1 MEMKQCA
8 FGHFYDASVYTQCP
22 YCSDKTGNASEPNI
36 IDREE
41 IGATTPLNPTAPLTG
56 TRPERGAMDTGVTVP
71 LDAGAEIRP
80 VVGWLVCV
88 EGPDKGRSYEIH
100 NENNFVGR
108 SNTMDI
114 NLQGDPGI
122 SRDKPVIITYDS
134 RSRSFYC
141 GFMNGRG
148 VVRLNDKPLLSTT
161 ELNAGDKIEISKT
174 ILMFVPLS
182 GPSFDWDW
190 ENV

>member
-8 FGHFYDASVYTQCP
+8 FGHFYDSSIYSECP
-22 YCSDKTGNASEPNI
+22 YCGEKTGNSADPHV

-41 IGATTPLNPTAPLTG
+41 VGATLPLSG
-56 TRPERGAMDTGVTVP
+56 TQAAQDNGVTIP
-71 LDAGAEIRP
+71 LDFNQEIRP

-88 EGPDKGRSYEIH
+88 EGPEKGRSYEIH

-108 SNTMDI
+108 SDTMDI
-114 NLQGDPGI
+114 NIQGDPGI

-134 RSRSFYC
+134 PSRTFFC

-148 VVRLNDKPLLSTT
+148 VVRLNGKPLLSTT
-161 ELNAGDKIEISKT
+161 ELKQWDIIEISKT
-174 ILMFVPLS
+174 QLLFIPLC
-182 GPSFDWDW
+182 GEKYDWDW
-190 ENV
+190 QKME

>member
-8 FGHFYDASVYTQCP
+8 FGHFYDASIYTQCP
-22 YCSDKTGNASEPNI
+22 YCSEKTGNASEPNI

-41 IGATTPLNPTAPLTG
+41 IGATKPVEGHDLLVDP
-56 TRPERGAMDTGVTVP
+56 GVTIGIDDGLEV
-71 LDAGAEIRP
+71 RP

-88 EGPDKGRSYEIH
+88 EGPDRGRSYEIH

-108 SNTMDI
+108 SDTMDI
-114 NLQGDPGI
+114 NIEGDQGI
-122 SRDKPVIITYDS
+122 SRDKPVIVTYDS

-161 ELNAGDKIEISKT
+161 ELRSGDRIEISRTK
-174 ILMFVPLS
+174 LMFIPLC
-182 GPSFDWDW
+182 GEQFDWNWDDI
-190 ENV
+190 NK